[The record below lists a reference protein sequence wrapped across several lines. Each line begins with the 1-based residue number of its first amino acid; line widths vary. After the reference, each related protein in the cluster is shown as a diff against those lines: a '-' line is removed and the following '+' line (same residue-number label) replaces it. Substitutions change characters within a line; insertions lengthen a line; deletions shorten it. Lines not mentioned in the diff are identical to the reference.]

1 MMTNNQAV
9 PVPAALLRHLAA
21 LRRRRLASLL
31 LCCFSAPQPRCPASP
46 LLLACLLLTAGC
58 ARNSAQ
64 PTPEADDVN
73 QVQMALEVEN
83 HNWSDINI
91 YLMTGNHPYRLGM
104 VRAASTAHFAFPY
117 ARLTTSG
124 NSRLRAYP
132 VGGPRTVTSENLLV
146 QPGQRIKWTLETDLR
161 RSFLIVQ

>member
-1 MMTNNQAV
+1 MTGDKMTYHHAQSLPA
-9 PVPAALLRHLAA
+9 PVSRCPAAPLPNAIARIVLLS
-21 LRRRRLASLL
+21 SLL
-31 LCCFSAPQPRCPASP
+31 LA
-46 LLLACLLLTAGC
+46 AGC

-64 PTPEADDVN
+64 PASEEEDVG
-73 QVQMALEVEN
+73 QVEMSLEVEN
-83 HNWSDINI
+83 HNWSDII
-91 YLMTGNHPYRLGM
+91 IHLMTGNQPYRLGM

-117 ARLTTSG
+117 AYLTTSG

-161 RSFLIVQ
+161 RSFLTIQ